1 MVESGFESSK
11 RVRPL
16 GSESDQKQKVDSNKE
31 FGEEDVK
38 DKVANT
44 SDDNL
49 EEEKIG
55 KQVLFPKTLPLVE
68 SVSFDDQ
75 IIVVKILFL
84 LKILSFLWFPY
95 YENLCVPLLL
105 FNFSF
110 LVFFE
115 FFTHFF
121 LHMTTLS
128 FASKSPSKSQIPMLV
143 LFVSFVEL

>member
-16 GSESDQKQKVDSNKE
+16 GSKSDQKQKVDSNKK

-38 DKVANT
+38 DEVVDT
-44 SDDNL
+44 SNDNL

-55 KQVLFPKTLPLVE
+55 KQVIFPKTLPLVE

-75 IIVVKILFL
+75 IVVVKNLFL

-95 YENLCVPLLL
+95 YENLCVPFLL

-110 LVFFE
+110 PMFLGVFCIL
-115 FFTHFF
+115 FFTPDNFKF
-121 LHMTTLS
+121 C
-128 FASKSPSKSQIPMLV
+128 K
-143 LFVSFVEL
+143 

>member
-16 GSESDQKQKVDSNKE
+16 DSESDQKQKVDSNKE

-110 LVFFE
+110 PMFLGVFAYCLK
-115 FFTHFF
+115 H
-121 LHMTTLS
+121 LTTLS
-128 FASKSPSKSQIPMLV
+128 FASRSLGKS
-143 LFVSFVEL
+143 